1 MYTVY
6 VLPQALQ
13 EIKRLPGHVRQRV
26 KRIIDDFAEDPRPP
40 GSIDLSNITVPKSAV
55 TLHRFKLEKWRIVYA
70 VDEETAAVDVM
81 AVRQRPP
88 YDYGDLQEIIQEIR

>member
-6 VLPQALQ
+6 VLPRAVQ

-26 KRIIDDFAEDPRPP
+26 KRIIDEFAANPRPAD
-40 GSIDLSNITVPKSAV
+40 SIELSTLSMPKPEV
-55 TLHRFKLEKWRIVYA
+55 TLQRYKLEKWRIVYA
-70 VDEETAAVDVM
+70 VDEEALAVDVL

-88 YDYGDLQEIIQEIR
+88 YDYGDLSELIQSIR